1 MTRRATRFVV
11 HLLGTLVGIAVIL
24 LAALAWRVT
33 QGPIVLGNV
42 TPYLEAA
49 LNSNDGAFRL
59 GIDQA
64 VLTWGDWEGTLEVKG
79 YGLRGVGVDGQTAFA
94 AREVAIDLALG
105 PLLRGEFRPIDATV
119 VRPWIRVVRD
129 ADGAVSLDIS
139 ADRTAEGEAALID
152 HRRGLLGGEA
162 IMDALLDA
170 GDALPALQD
179 LHQVSIVDADLWVDD
194 LYLGVVWNAPQAD
207 IVLRHE
213 GDDLRLVG
221 DLLVRLDE
229 DDVPVDVSAVYRRD
243 DGRLTA
249 HLGLQ
254 QMPVEKLA
262 DAVPALEPLAGIE
275 APVSGRVQ
283 LSMDRDLA
291 LLDGRFAVEAGSGTL
306 NFPGFFAGPIPFSTG
321 EARGEVGRGLSDIEL
336 HAFHLVTEK
345 ALVSGDATL
354 DGLDPDSTFDL
365 NVTIENLPVDALPEY
380 WPLAASASSR
390 QWVVEHMSGGTAD
403 SVVLNFDWRLEDL
416 ARGELPL
423 EDFKFVG
430 DVSGTTITYF
440 GEMPAISGV
449 DGRITIAD
457 DSMVAE
463 TQGGKLLDLT
473 LGAGEIV
480 IAPLSANSETS
491 IGFAF
496 DGPANDLAMIGTH
509 PSLGVGEELDLGTEP
524 LTGTATG
531 RLDIGLPHLTGLSRG
546 DITFELTADLSGVGL
561 PSGFRDIRVQDAAG
575 TLRADNA
582 SMDVAV
588 DMSLDGVPFRAELSQ
603 AFVADAQPRRVLS
616 LSGTIDRAALDPL
629 GVSSLVD
636 IEGAMPL
643 DVDMVESWGG
653 ETAWDIGVDLTPADV
668 AFPAISLDKPP
679 GERGRFSL
687 RLLDRGS
694 GGVLIELLNLATEDV
709 TVAGNGALAPDDL
722 ALQHLSFERVSF
734 GRNDFAASLA
744 VRGDGGYDIAVEG
757 GDVDLVP
764 FMNDLSSASGPE
776 LPPFHLEGRIDR
788 VWLSDND
795 SLNAVAIKAD
805 YEVDRWEE
813 LHLTGE
819 LAGGAPMT
827 MRIWRHDENERRFA
841 HTAGDAGDAMRLFD
855 LFDDAR
861 GGTIDI
867 RARIDDAAPGRPV
880 TGVMRIDEVTMT
892 KTPILA
898 RILSLAS
905 FTSIA
910 NAVSGEGLVFNSA
923 LVPFEKHEDS
933 VTINDARAYGPGIG
947 ITVEGDIDLSDNT
960 LGLNGTLVPAYVVNS
975 ILGDLPIVGDI
986 LTGGD
991 EGGGIFAVTYQ
1002 VEGPYADPQVGVD
1015 PLSVLAPGYLRSIF
1029 TAPTNDEIGPFNID
1043 GTTHDR

>member
-24 LAALAWRVT
+24 LAALAWRLT

-49 LNSNDGAFRL
+49 LNSDDGAFRL

-94 AREVAIDLALG
+94 AREVVIDLALG

-119 VRPWIRVVRD
+119 VRPWIRVVRT
-129 ADGAVSLDIS
+129 AEGEVSLDIS
-139 ADRTAEGEAALID
+139 ADRTAESEAALVD
-152 HRRGLLGGEA
+152 HREGLLGGEA

-170 GDALPALQD
+170 GSALPALQD
-179 LHQVSIVDADLWVDD
+179 LHQVSVVDADLWIDD

-221 DLLVRLDE
+221 DFLVRVDE
-229 DDVPVDVSAVYRRD
+229 VDVPVDVSAIYRRE

-249 HLGLQ
+249 HMGLQ
-254 QMPVEKLA
+254 DVPVEKLA
-262 DAVPALEPLAGIE
+262 GAVPGLEPLAGFE

-283 LSMDRDLA
+283 LSLDRDLA
-291 LLDGRFAVEAGSGTL
+291 LLGGRFAVEAGTGAL
-306 NFPGFFAGPIPFSTG
+306 NFPGFFAAPILFTTG
-321 EARGEVGRGLSDIEL
+321 EARGQIGRGLSDIEL
-336 HAFHLVTEK
+336 HAFHLVTDL
-345 ALVSGDATL
+345 ALVSGSATL
-354 DGLDPDSTFDL
+354 DGLDGDSVFDL
-365 NVTIENLPVDALPEY
+365 DVTIENLPVDSLPDY
-380 WPLAASASSR
+380 WPLTASASSR
-390 QWVVEHMSGGTAD
+390 EWVAQHMSGGTAD
-403 SVVLNFDWRLEDL
+403 SVVLNFDWKLDDL
-416 ARGELPL
+416 SRGDLPL
-423 EDFKFVG
+423 EDFRFVG
-430 DVSGTTITYF
+430 NVSDTTITYY
-440 GEMPAISGV
+440 GDMPAISGV
-449 DGRITIAD
+449 DGVITIDD

-463 TQGGKLLDLT
+463 TQGGKLLDLAV
-473 LGAGEIV
+473 GAGEIT
-480 IAPLSANSETS
+480 IAPLSANSLTS

-496 DGPANDLAMIGTH
+496 DGPANDLAAIGTH
-509 PSLGVGEELDLGTEP
+509 PSLGVGDELDLGSEP

-531 RLDIGLPHLTGLSRG
+531 RLDIGLPHLTGLSSA
-546 DITFELTADLSGVGL
+546 DITFELLADLSGVGL
-561 PSGFRDIRVQDAAG
+561 PSGFRDIRIQNAVG

-582 SMDVAV
+582 SMDVVA
-588 DMSLDGVPFRAELSQ
+588 DMSLDGVPFRAELNQS
-603 AFVADAQPRRVLS
+603 FVADAQPRRVLS
-616 LSGTIDRAALDPL
+616 LSGSIDRAALDPL
-629 GVSSLVD
+629 GVSSLVEID
-636 IEGAMPL
+636 GTMPL
-643 DVDMVESWGG
+643 DVDMVESWNG
-653 ETAWDIGVDLTPADV
+653 ETAWNVGVDLTPADV
-668 AFPAISLDKPP
+668 AFPAIDMDKSP

-694 GGVLIELLNLATEDV
+694 GGVVIESLNLATDEV
-709 TVAGNGALAPDDL
+709 TVAGSGALAPGDL
-722 ALQHLSFERVSF
+722 ALQHLNVERVSF
-734 GRNDFAASLA
+734 GRNDFAGALV
-744 VRGDGGYDIAVEG
+744 VRDDGGYDIAVEG

-805 YEVDRWEE
+805 YEIDRWEE

-867 RARIDDAAPGRPV
+867 RARIDDADPDRPV
-880 TGVMRIDEVTMT
+880 SGVMRIDEVTMT

-923 LVPFEKHEDS
+923 LVPFVKRNDN
-933 VTINDARAYGPGIG
+933 VTIDDARAYGPGIG
-947 ITVEGDIDLSDNT
+947 ITVEGDIDLAENT

-975 ILGDLPIVGDI
+975 ILGDLPVVGDI

-1002 VEGPYADPQVGVD
+1002 VEGPYDDPEVGVD

-1029 TAPTNDEIGPFNID
+1029 TAPTNDEIGPFDVD

>member
-24 LAALAWRVT
+24 LAALTWRLT

-49 LNSNDGAFRL
+49 LNRDDGAFRL

-94 AREVAIDLALG
+94 AREVVIDLALG

-119 VRPWIRVVRD
+119 VRPWIRVVRS

-139 ADRTAEGEAALID
+139 ADRTAEGEEALID
-152 HRRGLLGGEA
+152 HREGVLGGEA

-179 LHQVSIVDADLWVDD
+179 LHQVSIVDADLWIDD
-194 LYLGVVWNAPQAD
+194 LALGVVWNAPQAD
-207 IVLRHE
+207 LVLRHE

-221 DLLVRLDE
+221 DLMVRLDE
-229 DDVPVDVSAVYRRD
+229 ADVPVDVSAVYRRED
-243 DGRLTA
+243 SLMVA
-249 HLGLQ
+249 HVGLQ
-254 QMPVEKLA
+254 SVPVESLA
-262 DAVPALEPLAGIE
+262 DAVPGLEPLAGIE

-283 LSMDRDLA
+283 LTLDRDLA
-291 LLDGRFAVEAGSGTL
+291 LLDGRFALEADSGAL
-306 NFPGFFAGPIPFSTG
+306 NFPGFFAAPIAFSSA
-321 EARGEVGRGLSDIEL
+321 EARGEVGPALSDL
-336 HAFHLVTEK
+336 TLQAFHVVTDR

-354 DGLDPDSTFDL
+354 DGLGPDSVFDL
-365 NVTIENLPVDALPEY
+365 NVTIENLPVDALADY
-380 WPLAASASSR
+380 WPLSASSSSR
-390 QWVVEHMSGGTAD
+390 EWVIEHLSGGTAD
-403 SVVLNFDWRLEDL
+403 SVVLNFDWKLEDL
-416 ARGELPL
+416 ERGELPL
-423 EDFKFVG
+423 EDFRFEG
-430 DVSGTTITYF
+430 TVSDTTITYY
-440 GEMPAISGV
+440 GDMPAISGV

-457 DSMVAE
+457 DAMLAE
-463 TQGGKLLDLT
+463 TQGGTLLDLT
-473 LGAGEIV
+473 VGAGEIS
-480 IAPLSANSETS
+480 IAPLSANSRTA

-496 DGPANDLAMIGTH
+496 EGPANDLVEIGTH
-509 PSLGVGEELDLGTEP
+509 PSLGVGDELDLGSEP
-524 LTGTATG
+524 LTGTAVG
-531 RLDIGLPHLTGLSRG
+531 RLDVGLPHLTGLSNR
-546 DITFELTADLSGVGL
+546 DVTFEIQADISGVGL
-561 PSGFRDIRVQDAAG
+561 PSGFRDIRVEDAVG
-575 TLRADNA
+575 SLRADNT
-582 SMDVAV
+582 SMEVSA
-588 DMSLDGVPFRAELSQ
+588 DMTLGGVPFRAELRQ
-603 AFVADAQPRRVLS
+603 AFLADAQPRRVLS
-616 LSGTIDRAALDPL
+616 LSGSIDRAALDPL
-629 GVSSLVD
+629 GVSDMVAID
-636 IEGAMPL
+636 GAMPL
-643 DVDMVESWGG
+643 DVQMVESWGG
-653 ETAWDIGVDLTPADV
+653 ETAWDISVDLTPAEV
-668 AFPAISLDKPP
+668 VFPIVNLDKPP
-679 GERGRFSL
+679 GDSGRFAL

-694 GGVLIELLNLATEDV
+694 GGVLIERLNLATDDV
-709 TVAGNGALAPDDL
+709 TVAGSGALAGDNL
-722 ALQHLSFERVSF
+722 ALERLVFERVTF
-734 GRNDFAASLA
+734 GRNDLAGSLSA
-744 VRGDGGYDIAVEG
+744 RDDGGYDIAVDG
-757 GDVDLVP
+757 GALDLVP
-764 FMNDLSSASGPE
+764 YMNDLSSASGPE

-788 VWLSDND
+788 VWLSDDD
-795 SLNAVAIKAD
+795 SLSAVAIKAD
-805 YEVDRWEE
+805 YAAERWEE

-867 RARIDDAAPGRPV
+867 RASIDDTDPDRPV
-880 TGVMRIDEVTMT
+880 IGVMRIDDVTMT

-923 LVPFEKHEDS
+923 LVPFEKRNDN
-933 VTINDARAYGPGIG
+933 VAIDDARAYGPGIG
-947 ITVEGDIDLSDNT
+947 ITVEGDIDLAGNT
-960 LGLNGTLVPAYVVNS
+960 IGLNGTLVPAYVVNS

-1002 VEGPYADPQVGVD
+1002 VEGPYADPEVGVD

-1029 TAPTNDEIGPFNID
+1029 TAPSNDEIGPFDID
-1043 GTTHDR
+1043 GATHDR